1 MELTLSEI
9 AELVGGRLAGRG
21 DRVVLRLAS
30 LEAAGPDDLTFVT
43 DAAYLA
49 RFLER
54 PGACAIVPTDLAAP
68 GRDVVH
74 HDNPRAAVA
83 RLLESLDKE
92 PRPEAGVAP
101 SALVDPSAEIGA
113 GVSIGAFSTIGPR
126 VVLGAGAVVR
136 DRVTVRADCR
146 VGERSELNS
155 GVVLYPRVTLGADC
169 RIHSNTVI
177 GADGFG
183 YTAGGASHMKIP
195 HVGGVVIGD
204 RVEVGANTCIDGGM
218 LDPTRIGD
226 DTKIDNLVQVG
237 HNCRIGKRVLL
248 CGQVGI
254 AGSSEIGDDSVLA
267 GQVGVSDHVTIGP
280 GSMAGAASSVLGS
293 IPARSVV
300 GGTPAH
306 DFKAWRRESK
316 ALKSLPELVKTVR
329 ELRRRIQE
337 LERGASGG

>member
-1 MELTLSEI
+1 
-9 AELVGGRLAGRG
+9 
-21 DRVVLRLAS
+21 VVL
-30 LEAAGPDDLTFVT
+30 
-43 DAAYLA
+43 
-49 RFLER
+49 
-54 PGACAIVPTDLAAP
+54 
-68 GRDVVH
+68 
-74 HDNPRAAVA
+74 HDHPRAAVA
-83 RLLESLDKE
+83 QLLESLH
-92 PRPEAGVAP
+92 REAPTAPGVDPTA
-101 SALVDPSAEIGA
+101 AVDPSAVLGRDVGVGPFAVIGPEVTLA
-113 GVSIGAFSTIGPR
+113 DDVVVRERVSIRAGCHVGART
-126 VVLGAGAVVR
+126 
-136 DRVTVRADCR
+136 
-146 VGERSELNS
+146 ELHP
-155 GVVLYPRVTLGADC
+155 GVVLYPRVTLGVDC
-169 RIHSNTVI
+169 CIHANAVI

-183 YTAGGASHMKIP
+183 YTAGRASHLKIP

-204 RVEVGANTCIDGGM
+204 RVEVGASTCIDGGM

-237 HNCRIGKRVLL
+237 HNCRIGQRVLL

-267 GQVGVSDHVTIGP
+267 GQVGVSDHVTIGA

-293 IPARSVV
+293 LPARSVV

-337 LERGASGG
+337 LERDA